1 MNLGL
6 YIFETYFRLTQAANL
21 IPLMS
26 QPGPLTVFAPTNAAF
41 DLLPPA
47 EFEQLLADPVALKV
61 TGGGSLRGQTLD
73 MERGGR
79 SYFVK

>member
-61 TGGGSLRGQTLD
+61 TGGGVVEGADIRYGKGWKKL
-73 MERGGR
+73 
-79 SYFVK
+79 FC